1 MSQFS
6 KVTVDSASR
15 KRSPFPLGGKLS
27 TSFQFGEVAPIHCR
41 YLTPNSS
48 SSVNVRSLVRL
59 DPMVAP
65 TSQGVIKCK
74 QWHSFVGMSD
84 LYRHWSA
91 YQTGKSI
98 AGSNGIITF
107 DKLPHMRLCDLSLF
121 TLVGAKITPY
131 VLGDDDGVATK
142 SWIYYTD
149 NDEIDGWYSKLR
161 SAYTSVLSDTSSDA
175 TFEAM
180 FPHFTLQNACYHFN
194 PRALGLNVTGGGS
207 AWLPLGNA
215 GSPTSSI
222 TLWKGAFV
230 DIAHCDKVFY
240 TQFTLDGETYK
251 MAWAVN
257 FSNYGRRIANILD
270 VLGIGV
276 DYANTKEVELSRLF
290 AYYLSYYG
298 SFGLTKY
305 TNYEQSNC
313 NQFLKAYENGGNDF
327 SALDW
332 SENLSEPAFGDA
344 KYLNVRFVRFM
355 TDLVTGYVTESV
367 DYISA
372 HRKTDVICNDELGWV
387 QNIVVAPDNYLNQY
401 GAFGQSNNSNPD
413 VTKPT
418 TNSVFINKVS
428 HTQVDA
434 QILQIL
440 WKNTNRQSVAG
451 QELEKL
457 LRAGG
462 YGAYCDQQQSHFL
475 GYVEFDI
482 DVSDINA
489 TSDSVNTVTGK
500 NSTLGQYVGKG
511 IGTNGKDTADKSFKY
526 DTDESGYWIT
536 LCAIVPD
543 SDYCQGNDQTVY
555 DIERTDQYQREFDS
569 QGYELQRKSV
579 IKIGADV
586 CNPNNTSPSQD
597 TFGYVARFMR
607 YKVGRSC
614 LAGNFRR
621 RSTRTQYLPF
631 VLSRW
636 LDVDDAYE
644 SKAPEDVENGK
655 KYWLTDLQSLADAP
669 IAGDSWRYI
678 NLYPW
683 LANFER
689 IFAFDKPVH
698 NVPLDVRSLQQYIY
712 AGVAYDYFML
722 FVTVKHHCEAEMLPV
737 ADSWSTTD
745 DNNGNGKTMEQS

>member
-84 LYRHWSA
+84 LFRHWSA

-98 AGSNGIITF
+98 AGSNGTIAF
-107 DKLPHMRLCDLSLF
+107 NKLPHMRLCDLSLF

-142 SWIYYTD
+142 SWIYLTD
-149 NDEIDGWYSKLR
+149 VDEIGVYYDKLR
-161 SAYTSVLSDTSSDA
+161 AAYGTMLSDTSSDA

-180 FPHFTLQNACYHFN
+180 FPNFTLQNACYHFN
-194 PRALGLNVTGGGS
+194 PRAIGLNVTGSGDV
-207 AWLPLGNA
+207 WLPLGNA
-215 GSPTSSI
+215 GSPTSGV

-240 TQFTLDGETYK
+240 SQFTQDDETYK
-251 MAWAVN
+251 FAWAVN

-270 VLGIGV
+270 VLGFGV
-276 DYANTKEVELSRLF
+276 DYANTDLVDVTRLF
-290 AYYLSYYG
+290 AYYLAYFG

-313 NQFLKAYENGGNDF
+313 NHFLKAYENGGNDF
-327 SALDW
+327 SPIDW
-332 SENLSEPAFGDA
+332 SEEIGPVYFGDSN
-344 KYLNVRFVRFM
+344 YLNVRFVRFM

-367 DYISA
+367 DYISS
-372 HRKTDVICNDELGWV
+372 HRKTDVICNNELGWV
-387 QNIVVAPDNYLNQY
+387 QNIVVAPDNVSYTN
-401 GAFGQSNNSNPD
+401 GAFSQSNTPNPSA
-413 VTKPT
+413 TKSS

-511 IGTNGKDTADKSFKY
+511 IGTNGEDTVGKTFKY
-526 DTDESGYWIT
+526 DTDETGYWIT

-543 SDYCQGNDQTVY
+543 SDYCQGNDQTIY

-579 IKIGADV
+579 VKIGADV
-586 CNPNNTSPSQD
+586 CMPMVTSSSQD
-597 TFGYVARFMR
+597 SFGYVPRMMR

-621 RSTRTQYLPF
+621 RSTRIQYLPF

-655 KYWLTDLQSLADAP
+655 KYWLTDLQSLADVP
-669 IAGDSWRYI
+669 IAGDAWRYI

-689 IFAFDKPVH
+689 IFAFDKPVL
-698 NVPLDVRSLQQYIY
+698 NVPLDVRSLQQRN
-712 AGVAYDYFML
+712 
-722 FVTVKHHCEAEMLPV
+722 VKRQRRSFCAKLIKS
-737 ADSWSTTD
+737 D
-745 DNNGNGKTMEQS
+745 

>member
-15 KRSPFPLGGKLS
+15 KKSPFPLGGKVS

-65 TSQGVIKCK
+65 TSQGIIKCK

-84 LYRHWSA
+84 LFRHWAA
-91 YQTGKSI
+91 YQSGKPI
-98 AGSNGIITF
+98 AGSNGIIAF
-107 DKLPHMRLCDLSLF
+107 NKLPHMRLCDLSLF

-131 VLGDDDGVATK
+131 VLGDDDGVSTR
-142 SWIYYTD
+142 SWIYLTD
-149 NDEIDGWYSKLR
+149 TDEFVAYYDKIRAWYGT
-161 SAYTSVLSDTSSDA
+161 ALSDVSSDS

-180 FPHFTLQNACYHFN
+180 FPHFTRQNACYHFN
-194 PRALGLNVTGGGS
+194 PRILGLNVTGAGN

-215 GSPTSSI
+215 GSPTAGV

-240 TQFTLDGETYK
+240 SSFTYEGETYK
-251 MAWAVN
+251 FAWAVN

-270 VLGIGV
+270 VLGLGV
-276 DYANTKEVELSRLF
+276 DYADTELVDVTRLF
-290 AYYLSYYG
+290 AYYLSYFG

-313 NQFLKAYENGGNDF
+313 NHFLKAYENGGNDF
-327 SALDW
+327 SPIDW
-332 SENLSEPAFGDA
+332 SENLSEPSFGA
-344 KYLNVRFVRFM
+344 ANYLNVRFVRFM
-355 TDLVTGYVTESV
+355 TDIVTGYVTESV
-367 DYISA
+367 DYIAS

-387 QNIVVAPDNYLNQY
+387 QNIVVAPDNTLNPY

-413 VTKPT
+413 VTKPS

-489 TSDSVNTVTGK
+489 TSDSVNTITGK

-526 DTDESGYWIT
+526 DTDETGYWIT

-586 CNPNNTSPSQD
+586 CTPLNTSSSQAA
-597 TFGYVARFMR
+597 FGYVPRMMR
-607 YKVGRSC
+607 YKVGRSV

-655 KYWLTDLQSLADAP
+655 KYWLTDLQSLNDTP

-689 IFAFDKPVH
+689 IFAFDKPVN

-712 AGVAYDYFML
+712 TGVAYDYFMV
-722 FVTVKHHCEAEMLPV
+722 FITVKHHCEAEMLPV

-745 DNNGNGKTMEQS
+745 DNDGNGKSMEQS

>member
-6 KVTVDSASR
+6 QVTVDSASR
-15 KRSPFPLGGKLS
+15 KKSPFPLGGKLS
-27 TSFQFGEVAPIHCR
+27 TSLQFGEVMPVHCR
-41 YLTPNSS
+41 KLTPNSS
-48 SSVNVRSLVRL
+48 STVNVRSLVRL

-74 QWHSFVGMSD
+74 QWHSFVGFSD
-84 LYRHWSA
+84 LFRHWAA

-98 AGSNGIITF
+98 SGSNGLVTF
-107 DKLPHMRLCDLSLF
+107 DKLPHMRHIDLSCLC
-121 TLVGAKITPY
+121 LVGAKITPY
-131 VLGDDDGVATK
+131 
-142 SWIYYTD
+142 IR
-149 NDEIDGWYSKLR
+149 NNIE
-161 SAYTSVLSDTSSDA
+161 SDA
-175 TFEAM
+175 TKTVWRKFTSPSSDDVAELFDVLATAYPNFISDSESHSTFNSR
-180 FPHFTLQNACYHFN
+180 FPNFAKQNVNYHFDA
-194 PRALGLNVTGGGS
+194 RVLGIPATGS
-207 AWLPLGNA
+207 DKVFLPLGNIGYTA
-215 GSPTSSI
+215 NSRSTFFF
-222 TLWKGAFV
+222 GADV
-230 DIAHCDKVFY
+230 DIAHCDFVFY
-240 TQFTLDGETYK
+240 NKVEVGDVDYCF
-251 MAWAVN
+251 AFAVN
-257 FSNYGRRIANILD
+257 MSNYGARIFDMLEIT
-270 VLGIGV
+270 GIGV
-276 DYANTKEVELSRLF
+276 DFANTNFADVTRLF
-290 AYYLSYYG
+290 ALYLSYYG

-313 NQFLKAYENGGNDF
+313 NAFLKAYENGGNDF
-327 SALDW
+327 SPLDW
-332 SENLSEPAFGDA
+332 SEPSTTFGDST
-344 KYLNVRFVRFM
+344 YLNTLFIKFV
-355 TDLVTGYVTESV
+355 TDLATAYVTEAV
-367 DYISA
+367 DYVSS
-372 HRKTDVICNDELGWV
+372 HRRTDVICNDELGWV
-387 QNIVVAPDNYLNQY
+387 QNIVVAPDNVDETN
-401 GAFGQSNNSNPD
+401 GAFGQTNATYPNGVKAS
-413 VTKPT
+413 

-475 GYVEFDI
+475 GYYEFDI

-511 IGTNGKDTADKSFKY
+511 IGAAKDPKSFTFE
-526 DTDESGYWIT
+526 TDEGGYWIT

-569 QGYELQRKSV
+569 QGYELERRAV
-579 IKIGADV
+579 VKIGADV
-586 CNPNNTSPSQD
+586 VEPKVTSASLLP
-597 TFGYVARFMR
+597 FGYEPRMMR

-621 RSTRTQYLPF
+621 RSTRDQYLPF

-636 LDVDDAYE
+636 LDVDDIYE
-644 SKAPEDVENGK
+644 IREPLPYDEYKDYYFKS
-655 KYWLTDLQSLADAP
+655 TQSLADMP
-669 IAGDSWRYI
+669 IAGDAWRYI

-689 IFAFDKPVH
+689 IFAFDDK
-698 NVPLDVRSLQQYIY
+698 VRGAWLTSELFQRYIY
-712 AGVAYDYFML
+712 CGERYDYFML
-722 FVTVKHHCEAEMLPV
+722 FLTIAHSCRAEMLPTY
-737 ADSWSTTD
+737 DSWSTTD
-745 DNNGNGKTMEQS
+745 DNAGNGKSMEQS